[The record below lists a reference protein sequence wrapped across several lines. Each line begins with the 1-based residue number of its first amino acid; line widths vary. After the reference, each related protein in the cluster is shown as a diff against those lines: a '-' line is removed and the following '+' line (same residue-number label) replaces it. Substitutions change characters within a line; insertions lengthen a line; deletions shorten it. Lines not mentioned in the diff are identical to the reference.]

1 MTSSSITPSELAS
14 LMGLSPGLDGPA
26 GPVMTSEEA
35 TKVNRLIVASD
46 LSQEFWAAFC
56 SDYLPSL
63 HRTLLA
69 GVEAAALIEPSFS
82 RLQSFYIL
90 SPIINA
96 FNAAAISSHNW
107 HRFVREH
114 SSDVRDTF
122 WTVLRSLK
130 RFPLDVAEIDHIPKS
145 CLTNI
150 GLILAIL
157 AEVFA
162 ADPPLSQKDLPSFSA
177 EEKRAIS
184 LRLPLLSSSSDR
196 IPPSDVHIVS
206 YIQELTMQEWDLV
219 AWTSRFSSEN
229 WEICA
234 LALSGPNVTTS
245 CCKASEMKVCAR
257 CLSSLYCSREH
268 QKLDWKRHKK
278 LCFPAGW

>member
-1 MTSSSITPSELAS
+1 M
-14 LMGLSPGLDGPA
+14 
-26 GPVMTSEEA
+26 
-35 TKVNRLIVASD
+35 
-46 LSQEFWAAFC
+46 QAAFC

-63 HRTLLA
+63 RRTLLA

-90 SPIINA
+90 SPTINA

-130 RFPLDVAEIDHIPKS
+130 RFPLDVAEVSSFSILVDGAFLFTPPFLPPDTKKRHSTKTDFFFTPIPIQMERYLKLP
-145 CLTNI
+145 LTDI
-150 GLILAIL
+150 GLLLANL
-157 AEVFA
+157 SEALA
-162 ADPPLSQKDLPSFSA
+162 ADAPLSQRDLPSFSA

-234 LALSGPNVTTS
+234 LALSGPNVATS

-257 CLSSLYCSREH
+257 VSSRRRLLLSYLS
-268 QKLDWKRHKK
+268 
-278 LCFPAGW
+278 